1 MIIEGRIRIGAPP
14 GRVYDLLADPEAWFR
29 IDPTLVDVS
38 PRTPLSVGSTGTLRN
53 RRAPGFVATA
63 SWTTTALVPGERISQ
78 HLRGS
83 GYEMTETVTLEADGD
98 ETTMV
103 VIDEVWPTSLA
114 GRLMVAT
121 ARGIMR
127 RDMTSRC
134 ALLKSEVERD
144 AS

>member
-1 MIIEGRIRIGAPP
+1 VIIEGRIRINAPAR
-14 GRVYDLLADPEAWFR
+14 RVYDLLADPGAWFS

-53 RRAPGFVATA
+53 RRGPGFVATA
-63 SWTTTALVPGERISQ
+63 SWTTTALVPGERITQ
-78 HLRGS
+78 HLVGS
-83 GYEMTETVTLEADGD
+83 GYEMTESVTLEPDG
-98 ETTMV
+98 EGTTMIV
-103 VIDEVWPTSLA
+103 VDEVWPTSLA
-114 GRLMVAT
+114 GRLLVAT

-144 AS
+144 RS